1 LSFLF
6 PARDKGEDNMYQWII
21 YGNFEKNITSLQSC
35 LNLFKQ
41 EEQYMTFFC
50 ERCRQGFLPLS
61 GTMILLRSVYQRF
74 PKQEDCYRHLEFIRW
89 SNQPVCPY
97 CHSARHSRMPLE
109 HRYHCNNCN
118 KSYSVTVNTVF
129 HKSKIDLQKWFFA
142 FMLLRQSEEEISCR
156 KLAEVLDINKN
167 AAWHMLSRMKTALEQ
182 GFYL

>member
-1 LSFLF
+1 
-6 PARDKGEDNMYQWII
+6 MYQWII

-61 GTMILLRSVYQRF
+61 GTMILLSSVYQRF

-156 KLAEVLDINKN
+156 KLAAVLDINKN
-167 AAWHMLSRMKTALEQ
+167 AAWHMLSRMKTALEH